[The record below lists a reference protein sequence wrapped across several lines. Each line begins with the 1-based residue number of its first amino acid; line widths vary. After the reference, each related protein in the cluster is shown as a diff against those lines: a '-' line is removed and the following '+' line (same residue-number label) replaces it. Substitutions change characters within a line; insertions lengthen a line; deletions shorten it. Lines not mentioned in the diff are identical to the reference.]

1 MPGPAIG
8 FIETL
13 GLVPAVEA
21 LDAMLKAASVSL
33 IGCTYTTGGLVAV
46 MVGGDVGAVKASVEA
61 GLAAAS
67 RLGRVISSHVIPRPD
82 PQLEGILPGEEGPRP
97 SGGGS
102 SGTGGGEGG
111 PPPGPGEGGAVDLEA
126 LKRKLSE
133 ALRAVGKEGLIR
145 EDVPLEE
152 HGLNKLRAI
161 VRALEGPGEGRSNLY
176 YMKKEEVLRLLAE
189 RMGLRG

>member
-1 MPGPAIG
+1 MPGTAIG

-67 RLGRVISSHVIPRPD
+67 RLGRVVSSHVIPRPD
-82 PQLEGILPGEEGPRP
+82 PRLEGILPGDGGPKSSGDG
-97 SGGGS
+97 SGGGDGAKPPS
-102 SGTGGGEGG
+102 GSGTAPALGSE
-111 PPPGPGEGGAVDLEA
+111 E
-126 LKRKLSE
+126 LKRRLLE

-161 VRALEGPGEGRSNLY
+161 VRALEGPGEGRSSLY
-176 YMKKEEVLRLLAE
+176 YMKKDEVLRLLAE
-189 RMGLRG
+189 RMGFRG

>member
-1 MPGPAIG
+1 MPGTAIG

-67 RLGRVISSHVIPRPD
+67 RLGRVVSSHVIPRPD
-82 PQLEGILPGEEGPRP
+82 PQLEGILPGDGGPKSSGDG
-97 SGGGS
+97 SGGGDGAKPPS
-102 SGTGGGEGG
+102 GSGTAPALGSE
-111 PPPGPGEGGAVDLEA
+111 E
-126 LKRKLSE
+126 LKRRLLE

-161 VRALEGPGEGRSNLY
+161 VRALEGPGEGRSSLY
-176 YMKKEEVLRLLAE
+176 YMKKDEVLRLLAE
-189 RMGLRG
+189 RMGFRG